1 MKFTSKDVSKLLEE
15 VSGSEDLIGYACATS
30 YMNGYQWTWNGTQ
43 WVGTY
48 YPTQLKLPVGEDSSG
63 SC

>member
-1 MKFTSKDVSKLLEE
+1 MKFTSKDVSKLLDE

-30 YMNGYQWTWNGTQ
+30 YLNGQHYTWNGTQ

-48 YPTQLKLPVGEDSSG
+48 FPELKYPVGEDSSS

>member
-1 MKFTSKDVSKLLEE
+1 M
-15 VSGSEDLIGYACATS
+15 GHACATS
-30 YMNGYQWTWNGTQ
+30 YLNGQHYTWNGTQ

-48 YPTQLKLPVGEDSSG
+48 YPVLKYPVGEDSSS